1 MNISTILTRLARLSL
16 TSVAVCFIGVASTAS
31 AGDVDTLYKAA
42 GDGDTPQVLA
52 LLEGG
57 ADVNARTGSGSFA
70 LNNAAVENEIEVIR
84 ILLERGAN
92 PNVQNG
98 QGDTPLICATKYAG
112 GKTATVKLLVEA
124 GTDIA
129 IKDDEGKT
137 ALDYAKAKDQQ
148 EAIALLENPGN

>member
-1 MNISTILTRLARLSL
+1 MTISMPWSHLVRLSL
-16 TSVAVCFIGVASTAS
+16 TSITVCFIGLAGTAF
-31 AGDVDTLYKAA
+31 AGNVDTLYKAA
-42 GDGDTPQVLA
+42 GDGDSTQVST
-52 LLEGG
+52 LLDGG
-57 ADVNARTGSGSFA
+57 VDVNARTGNGSFA
-70 LNNAAVENEIEVIR
+70 LNNAAVENEIDVIR
-84 ILLERGAN
+84 ILLARGAN

-112 GKTATVKLLVEA
+112 GKMATVKLLIEA